1 MMSEVKKIPVIIDC
15 DPGHDDMM
23 ALVLAYGSK
32 KLDIRAVTTVAG
44 NNTIENTTNNAL
56 NVLHYIGA
64 DEIPVAMGYQDPI
77 VRSHKEAMER
87 LRSRKRK
94 SDAKTSLAE
103 ENTGTI
109 TGASV
114 HGVTGLDGF
123 LFPPENPKK
132 AEAIRAVEMI
142 ARVVR
147 ESQEPITLIPT
158 GPLTNIGLFIKAF
171 PDLVPKIKRIS
182 MMGGTCE
189 FVLSRPFMEFNT
201 FVDPEATRIVFESG
215 IPITMFGYDVTY
227 SVLYN
232 SQTIREIESIGNQ
245 SSAMVKSLLD
255 TFMERHNRSL
265 SHLKLADSCPV
276 HDACAVAGVIDPE
289 LITESKMMHVDIET
303 SGTYFDGATVCDY
316 VGALGLEPNVE
327 VVYRM
332 NNSKF
337 LAMLVESVR
346 NCK

>member
-1 MMSEVKKIPVIIDC
+1 MNEGKKTPVIIDC

-32 KLDIRAVTTVAG
+32 QLDIRAVTTVAG
-44 NNTIENTTNNAL
+44 NNTIANTTNNAL

-64 DEIPVAMGYQDPI
+64 DEIPVAMGYQNPI
-77 VRSHKEAMER
+77 VRNHKETMER
-87 LRSRKRK
+87 MQLRRGRKV
-94 SDAKTSLAE
+94 DEANNIA
-103 ENTGTI
+103 
-109 TGASV
+109 GASV

-123 LFPPENPKK
+123 IFPKDNPKK
-132 AEAIRAVEMI
+132 AEVIRAVEMI

-147 ESQEPITLIPT
+147 ESEDPITLVPI

-171 PDLVPKIKRIS
+171 PDLIHKIKRIS

-201 FVDPEATRIVFESG
+201 FVDPEATKIVFESG

-232 SQTIREIESIGNQ
+232 KHTIEEIEAIGNK
-245 SSAMVKSLLD
+245 SSVMVKSLLD
-255 TFMERHNRSL
+255 TFMERHNGSL
-265 SHLKLADSCPV
+265 SHLKFKDVCPV
-276 HDACAVAGVIDPE
+276 HDACAVAGVIDPK
-289 LITESKMMHVDIET
+289 LVTESKMIHIDIET
-303 SGTYFDGATVCDY
+303 SGTYFDGATVCDV
-316 VGALGLEPNVE
+316 VGALGQKPNVE

-332 NNSKF
+332 NNEKF
-337 LAMLVESVR
+337 LSLLVNAVR